1 MSVRFKALRHCLVP
15 FLGATALVT
24 TSAIAQVEPAPANL
38 EEIAARI
45 AQGDASA
52 SPLFLSQAERR
63 QAFAHVDKIMPTRHL
78 AASTAPYTLPISET
92 GLADVPYTF
101 NGEGKRLT
109 ELLASDALMGMVAV
123 HDGEIVLEHY
133 ATDHNVD
140 SRWVSF
146 SVTKSVTSMLIGAA
160 LQDGYI
166 NSIDDSVVDYLPRLK
181 GSAYDSVSIRDLLHM
196 ASGVAWN
203 EDYTDPESDVAIAGA
218 VNGRAL
224 TTHLDT
230 LPRVAPPGDKFN
242 YNTGEANLTGE
253 VLRAAIASSAVPYL
267 RQKIWQPFGMARD
280 AHWLLDSPDGR
291 ETGGCCISATT
302 RDYARLGLFA
312 MADGVLPDG
321 TRVLPEGWMRD
332 STQPFADEPSYGY
345 MWWLLGDGRF
355 AALGIFEQ
363 TIFVDPKAN
372 LVIAVHSNAETASGS
387 IYGDE
392 LMAALL
398 AVSDQLRGEPAQ

>member
-1 MSVRFKALRHCLVP
+1 MSVRYLALRNCLAP
-15 FLGATALVT
+15 LLGATTLVAA
-24 TSAIAQVEPAPANL
+24 SSLAQVEPEPASL

-52 SPLFLSQAERR
+52 SPLFLSQVERR
-63 QAFAHVDKIMPTRHL
+63 QAFARVDQIMPTRPI
-78 AASTAPYTLPISET
+78 AASTSPYLLPTSAAQLGDST
-92 GLADVPYTF
+92 YTF
-101 NGEGKRLT
+101 KDQEKHL
-109 ELLASDALMGMVAV
+109 EDLLASDALMGLVAV
-123 HDGEIVLEHY
+123 HNGEVVLEHY
-133 ATDHNVD
+133 AADHSRD

-160 LQDGYI
+160 LHDGYI
-166 NSIDDSVVDYLPRLK
+166 NSLDDSVVDYLPRLK
-181 GSAYDSVSIRDLLHM
+181 GSSYDSVSIRDLLHM

-203 EDYTDPESDVAIAGA
+203 EDYNDPESDVAIAGA

-224 TTHLDT
+224 TAHLDT
-230 LPRVAPPGDKFN
+230 LPRVAPAGEKFN

-253 VLRAAIASSAVPYL
+253 VLRAAIANSAVPYL
-267 RQKIWQPFGMARD
+267 RQKIWQPFGMADD
-280 AHWLLDSPDGR
+280 AHWLLDRPDGR

-332 STQPFADEPSYGY
+332 STQPFKDRADYGY

-372 LVIAVHSNAETASGS
+372 LVIAVHSNAETATGS
-387 IYGDE
+387 AYGDE
-392 LMAALL
+392 LLAALL
-398 AVSDQLRGEPAQ
+398 AVSDQLRAEVSQ